1 MSLSDSSQSV
11 KTKPAEDDEVYDWRG
26 KPKHVVEVEKKIEF
40 TATWR
45 DSDIVRNPK
54 YKKKVTII
62 ESDGVNTRE
71 SKRT

>member
-1 MSLSDSSQSV
+1 MSDSSQSV
-11 KTKPAEDDEVYDWRG
+11 KTKLAEDDEVYDWRG

-62 ESDGVNTRE
+62 ESDGENTRE